1 MDCNRRVFVKGL
13 GFVLLGF
20 PPFLKACNRLSG
32 ESQSKE
38 QKMLTQ
44 QGRQI
49 SSVPGKSIAP
59 MDAAAPS
66 RVETATFA
74 LG

>member
-1 MDCNRRVFVKGL
+1 MDCNRRVFVKRL

-20 PPFLKACNRLSG
+20 PPFLKACNRPSG

-38 QKMLTQ
+38 EKMQTHLGT
-44 QGRQI
+44 QI
-49 SSVPGKSIAP
+49 SSVPRKSTPPIDAGAP
-59 MDAAAPS
+59 T
-66 RVETATFA
+66 RFVTATFA